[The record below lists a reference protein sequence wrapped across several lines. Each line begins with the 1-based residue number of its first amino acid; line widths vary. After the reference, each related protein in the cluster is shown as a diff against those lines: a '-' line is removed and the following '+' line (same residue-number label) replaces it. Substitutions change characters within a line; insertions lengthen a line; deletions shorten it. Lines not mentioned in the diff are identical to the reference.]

1 MPSPSLLLTLVRSS
15 PQNCR
20 APRHKNLCAPL
31 HRSLI
36 PPCATHSCPSASKS
50 LGQLMLTRSAAMHR
64 LGRGGA
70 ARPAATRRYSCGVA
84 GAPILVAPEI
94 MHSKVELGC
103 GEEVHGLRGAEQHHH
118 LRASSL
124 AAAHLPSFSTSVIPS
139 ALACISR
146 YISFASIPPPLA
158 SGATA
163 GRRPGATRQRGG
175 IRRG

>member
-1 MPSPSLLLTLVRSS
+1 
-15 PQNCR
+15 
-20 APRHKNLCAPL
+20 
-31 HRSLI
+31 
-36 PPCATHSCPSASKS
+36 
-50 LGQLMLTRSAAMHR
+50 MHR

-139 ALACISR
+139 TLTCISR
-146 YISFASIPPPLA
+146 SIASASILPPLA
-158 SGATA
+158 SGAAA
-163 GRRPGATRQRGG
+163 GWRPGAAQHEECGCERAAGSVTSAARGG
-175 IRRG
+175 SPLCESEQSVGHRRADMERVEKMKRKRG